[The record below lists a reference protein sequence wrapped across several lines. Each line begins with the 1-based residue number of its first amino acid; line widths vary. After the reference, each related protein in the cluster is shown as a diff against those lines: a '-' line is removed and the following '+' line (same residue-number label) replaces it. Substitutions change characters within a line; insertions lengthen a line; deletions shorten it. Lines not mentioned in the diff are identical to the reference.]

1 MTSDSGL
8 SAKRPRTRRLTLFFE
23 GEKSG
28 AYLFGPPSQNV
39 FRTPPP
45 KTFLGGGSKT
55 EFRHPTR
62 PGPGAPGREGA
73 GPAGRRAPRGPGG
86 PQTPG
91 GAPPPP
97 TPTAMAFYNP
107 PAGYSGRRAPGDCCW
122 WGFAG
127 TLPGISFLE
136 THGNCRSQHCPS
148 ELWKPPTVAIFT
160 LFVLHQTP
168 ILSMMRMGYGR
179 LAIELL

>member
-1 MTSDSGL
+1 M
-8 SAKRPRTRRLTLFFE
+8 
-23 GEKSG
+23 
-28 AYLFGPPSQNV
+28 

-45 KTFLGGGSKT
+45 KTFLGGGGLKQN
-55 EFRHPTR
+55 FDIP
-62 PGPGAPGREGA
+62 PDPAPGRRAGRAPAPQGA
-73 GPAGRRAPRGPGG
+73 GPPGGREAG

-97 TPTAMAFYNP
+97 TPTAGAFSNP

-136 THGNCRSQHCPS
+136 AHGNCRSQHCPP
-148 ELWKPPTVAIFT
+148 ELRKPPTVAIFT
-160 LFVLHQTP
+160 LFVLHQTS
-168 ILSMMRMGYGR
+168 ILSMTRVGYGR